1 MRLSG
6 NDPAVGRGSLVTVA
20 CAAALAAAAGTA
32 AASDHP
38 ANVNWPEYL
47 PAMEGGAQVQP
58 GRVPF
63 CRKASVRCIDSQM
76 RRMRSLQR
84 RLGCDHRGVFA
95 TTYLEL
101 TREIR
106 FTRSRRPG
114 FFDDWNYLFR
124 EVAAFANV
132 YFNSV
137 RAWDEGRDVPEA
149 WRIAFET
156 ARAGDANAAQ
166 DMLLGI
172 NAHVQN
178 DMPFVLASLGLR
190 KPGGESRK
198 PDHDAANAIL
208 GWAYERVVTSV
219 ADRYD
224 PVVRTTNARAT
235 FADDVL
241 GLEMVKGWR
250 EGVWRN
256 AERLLGARDDAER
269 REVAQQIEDHAAA
282 WARSI
287 AAPQM
292 PGYRAQRDAYCAA
305 R

>member
-1 MRLSG
+1 MGGVRLLL
-6 NDPAVGRGSLVTVA
+6 AACVA
-20 CAAALAAAAGTA
+20 CAGFALPAH
-32 AASDHP
+32 ASDHP

-58 GRVPF
+58 GRIPF
-63 CRKASVRCIDSQM
+63 CRRASVRCIDTQM

-106 FTRSRRPG
+106 HTWTRRPR
-114 FFDDWNYLFR
+114 FYRDWRYMFK

-132 YFNSV
+132 YFNSI
-137 RAWDEGRDVPEA
+137 RAWDRGQDVPEA

-156 ARAGDANAAQ
+156 ARGGDANAAQ

-178 DMPFVLASLGLR
+178 DMPFVVASLGTR
-190 KPGGESRK
+190 RPDGESRK
-198 PDHDAANAIL
+198 IDHDRANEVL
-208 GWAYERVVTSV
+208 DWAYERVVSQV

-224 PVVRTTNARAT
+224 PIVRTTNAKWT
-235 FADDVL
+235 FADDVI
-241 GLEMVKGWR
+241 GLEMVKEWR
-250 EGVWRN
+250 EVVWRN
-256 AERLLGARDDAER
+256 AERLLQAKDAAER
-269 REVAQQIEDHAAA
+269 RQVAQQIEDNAAM
-282 WARSI
+282 WARNI
-287 AAPQM
+287 AGPQM
-292 PGYRAQRDAYCAA
+292 PGYRAQRDAYCAS